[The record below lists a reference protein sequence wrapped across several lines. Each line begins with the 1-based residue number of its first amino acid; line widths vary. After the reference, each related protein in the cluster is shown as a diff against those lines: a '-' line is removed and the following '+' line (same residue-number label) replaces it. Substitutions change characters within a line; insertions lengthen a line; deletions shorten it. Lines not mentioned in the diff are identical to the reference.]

1 MSLAIEKKIEGK
13 LLEVSQKEAILES
26 GENILVNAGAGS
38 GKTFTILAKI
48 LHILDQDLA
57 KPEEIVVVAYNSSV
71 ANDLRARFEKIA
83 EVFPEL
89 KDKIKRLSI
98 DKYKECPEC
107 NEKIHQALH
116 FCTKKNNYIPRQIH
130 TFHSFC
136 YDLLKKNENPQLA
149 KFLEESESKINE
161 LRKTK
166 FFEKIVEEIGS
177 KDKSFYSK
185 MNKFFLNYIH
195 RYKNIFKDINSM
207 AEYNR
212 AIKPRHVCLKLVD
225 KDDDEV
231 PLTVKSIEELE
242 IANFLYLKGI
252 EFIYED
258 KYVGPLPK
266 QWESW
271 DDDPRGYR
279 PDFHLIKKNEKGEVI
294 YDEYYEHFA
303 LDKNLEPPHYF
314 RNRDKYIEDYKI
326 KNSLFNGNLIKTFS
340 YQKIDGTLFEEL
352 TKQLKSKGIDVPDN
366 NVISDKEA
374 LEKFIEAGYF
384 NTFADLVKRFLTQF
398 KLRGADLKKLKS
410 QFSQNWFMKLFE
422 NSEDKRARAF
432 IEIFEKIYLY
442 YQEKLKD
449 ENRVDFEDMLLKG
462 KGYIEN
468 QKIKYLIVD
477 EFQDI
482 SPLRAEVLKKIKSL
496 NKKAQLFVVGDDWQ
510 AIYAFSGGDISII
523 VDTFEKYFG
532 TKQRK
537 DLALTYRFN
546 QRLCEFTS
554 FFILENSKQLNKK
567 IKGIGKFDDVP
578 VEISCQKS
586 QSNFEVDFSTKRDL
600 LEKLHYIFKT
610 DSDVREILFLS
621 RYHDYV
627 YKNGYEDLK
636 KYIFSIFKSKRKNI
650 KFSTIHAAK
659 GSEADYV
666 FIFNITDGFLGFPS
680 GIEDDPLLKLAKYDT
695 EKNNDQNDKE
705 EKNEE
710 ERRLFYVALTR
721 TKKKVFVYGTNDAY
735 FIKNIEDNKNIKK
748 NHHYSISDITR
759 INDPETVI
767 VINFVKG
774 NKKKVDKKTPAKN
787 IGLEVGDFIIKV
799 QDKNKPSKRDFDI
812 ELKKSK
818 GKKIKIEIKKTTGEI
833 QSKVITPFDSNDEN
847 NIKKRWEIG
856 ATYFDREIDPFVEK
870 LIKEY
875 NIQEIEDASET
886 KKYS

>member
-1 MSLAIEKKIEGK
+1 MQFAIDKGIEGK
-13 LLEVSQKEAILES
+13 KLEKSQREAVLEP

-71 ANDLRARFEKIA
+71 ANDLRFRFEKIS

-98 DKYKECPEC
+98 NKYKECPEC
-107 NEKIHQALH
+107 NKKINQSLH

-177 KDKSFYSK
+177 KDKSFYNK

-195 RYKNIFKDINSM
+195 RYKNIFKDIDSM

-225 KDDDEV
+225 KDDDEI

-271 DDDPRGYR
+271 DNDPRGYR

-303 LDKNLEPPHYF
+303 LDKNLKPPHYF
-314 RNRDKYIEDYKI
+314 RDRDKYIEDYKI

-340 YQKIDGTLFEEL
+340 YQKIDGTLFDEL
-352 TKQLKSKGIDVPDN
+352 TKQLKSKGIDVPEN

-422 NSEDKRARAF
+422 NSEDKRARSF
-432 IEIFEKIYLY
+432 IEIFEKIYLF

-462 KGYIEN
+462 KDYIEN

-496 NKKAQLFVVGDDWQ
+496 NKNAQLFVVGDDWQ

-578 VEISCQKS
+578 VEICCQKS
-586 QSNFEVDFSTKRDL
+586 QPNFEVDFSTKRDL

-610 DSDVREILFLS
+610 DSNVREILFLS

-636 KYIFSIFKSKRKNI
+636 KYILSIFKSKRKNI

-666 FIFNITDGFLGFPS
+666 FILNITDGFLGFPS

-695 EKNNDQNDKE
+695 EKNDDQDDKE
-705 EKNEE
+705 EKKEE

-721 TKKKVFVYGTNDAY
+721 TKKKVFLYGTEDAY

-748 NHHYSISDITR
+748 KHHYSISDITR
-759 INDPETVI
+759 IKEPETVI

-818 GKKIKIEIKKTTGEI
+818 GKNIKIEIRKFTGEI
-833 QSKVITPFDSNDEN
+833 QSKVITPFNSNDEN

-886 KKYS
+886 

>member
-1 MSLAIEKKIEGK
+1 M
-13 LLEVSQKEAILES
+13 Q
-26 GENILVNAGAGS
+26 
-38 GKTFTILAKI
+38 
-48 LHILDQDLA
+48 
-57 KPEEIVVVAYNSSV
+57 
-71 ANDLRARFEKIA
+71 
-83 EVFPEL
+83 
-89 KDKIKRLSI
+89 
-98 DKYKECPEC
+98 
-107 NEKIHQALH
+107 
-116 FCTKKNNYIPRQIH
+116 
-130 TFHSFC
+130 
-136 YDLLKKNENPQLA
+136 
-149 KFLEESESKINE
+149 
-161 LRKTK
+161 
-166 FFEKIVEEIGS
+166 
-177 KDKSFYSK
+177 
-185 MNKFFLNYIH
+185 
-195 RYKNIFKDINSM
+195 
-207 AEYNR
+207 
-212 AIKPRHVCLKLVD
+212 
-225 KDDDEV
+225 
-231 PLTVKSIEELE
+231 
-242 IANFLYLKGI
+242 
-252 EFIYED
+252 
-258 KYVGPLPK
+258 
-266 QWESW
+266 
-271 DDDPRGYR
+271 
-279 PDFHLIKKNEKGEVI
+279 
-294 YDEYYEHFA
+294 
-303 LDKNLEPPHYF
+303 
-314 RNRDKYIEDYKI
+314 
-326 KNSLFNGNLIKTFS
+326 
-340 YQKIDGTLFEEL
+340 
-352 TKQLKSKGIDVPDN
+352 
-366 NVISDKEA
+366 
-374 LEKFIEAGYF
+374 
-384 NTFADLVKRFLTQF
+384 
-398 KLRGADLKKLKS
+398 
-410 QFSQNWFMKLFE
+410 LFE

-759 INDPETVI
+759 INDPKTVI

-870 LIKEY
+870 LIKEN
-875 NIQEIEDASET
+875 NIKEIEDASET

>member
-1 MSLAIEKKIEGK
+1 MSLAIDKGLEEKK
-13 LLEVSQKEAILES
+13 LEKSQREAILEP

-57 KPEEIVVVAYNSSV
+57 KPEEIVVVAYNSAV
-71 ANDLRARFEKIA
+71 ANDLRSRFEKLS
-83 EVFPEL
+83 EVFPNL
-89 KDKIKRLSI
+89 TNKIKRLSI

-107 NEKIHQALH
+107 REKITQALH
-116 FCTKKNNYIPRQIH
+116 FCKKKNVYIPRQIH

-136 YDLLKKNENPQLA
+136 YDLLKKNEKPQLA

-177 KDKSFYSK
+177 KDKSFYNK

-195 RYKNIFKDINSM
+195 RYKNIFKDINTM

-225 KDDDEV
+225 KDDDQV
-231 PLTVKSIEELE
+231 PLIVKSIEELE

-258 KYVGPLPK
+258 KYAGPLPK

-271 DDDPRGYR
+271 DNDPRGYR
-279 PDFHLIKKNEKGEVI
+279 PDFHLIKKNKNGEVI

-303 LDKNLEPPHYF
+303 LDKNFNPPHYF
-314 RNRDKYIEDYKI
+314 RDRDKYIEDYKI

-340 YQKIDGTLFEEL
+340 YQKIDGTLLEEL
-352 TKQLKSKGIDVPDN
+352 TKQLKSKGIDVPEN

-384 NTFADLVKRFLTQF
+384 NTFADLAKRFLTQF
-398 KLRGADLKKLKS
+398 KLSGADLKKLKS
-410 QFSQNWFMKLFE
+410 LFSKNWFMKLFE
-422 NSEDKRARAF
+422 NSEEKRARAF

-462 KGYIEN
+462 KDYIEN

-482 SPLRAEVLKKIKSL
+482 SPLRAEILKKIKSL
-496 NKKAQLFVVGDDWQ
+496 NKNTQLFVVGDDWQ

-532 TKQRK
+532 KKQRK

-567 IKGIGKFDDVP
+567 IQGMGKYQEIP
-578 VEISCQKS
+578 VEVFKQKNKK
-586 QSNFEVDFSTKRDL
+586 NFELDFTIKKHL
-600 LEKLHYIFKT
+600 LEKLNIIFES
-610 DSDVREILFLS
+610 DSEVKEILFLS

-627 YKNGYEDLK
+627 YKNGYDDLK
-636 KYIFSIFKSKRKNI
+636 KYLLNIFKSKKRTF

-666 FIFNITDGFLGFPS
+666 FILNVSDGFLGFPS
-680 GIEDDPLLKLAKYDT
+680 TIEDDPLLKIAKYDVVD
-695 EKNNDQNDKE
+695 KNQIDDKE
-705 EKNEE
+705 EKNDE

-721 TKKKVFVYGTNDAY
+721 TKKKVFIYGSDDAY
-735 FIKNIEDNKNIKK
+735 FINNIENNKNIKR
-748 NHHYSISDITR
+748 NYHYLAEDIPE
-759 INDPETVI
+759 NKDPDKVI
-767 VINFVKG
+767 VINFVRG
-774 NKKKVDKKTPAKN
+774 NKKNIDEKTPAKN
-787 IGLEVGDFIIKV
+787 IGLETGDLIVKV
-799 QDKNKPSKRDFDI
+799 NEKNKPSKKEFDL
-812 ELKKSK
+812 ELKKTN
-818 GKKIKIEIKKTTGEI
+818 GKSVDIQIKKLNGEI
-833 QSKVITPFDSNDEN
+833 QKKSIKPFNSNEGVK
-847 NIKKRWEIG
+847 IKKRWEIG
-856 ATYFDREIDPFVEK
+856 ATYFDRELDPFVEK
-870 LIKEY
+870 LIKKY
-875 NIQEIEDASET
+875 NIENI
-886 KKYS
+886 